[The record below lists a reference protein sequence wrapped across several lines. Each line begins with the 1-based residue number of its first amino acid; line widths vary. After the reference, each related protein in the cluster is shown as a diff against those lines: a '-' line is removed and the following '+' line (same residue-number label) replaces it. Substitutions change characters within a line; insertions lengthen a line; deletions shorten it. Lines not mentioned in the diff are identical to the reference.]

1 MSDSRKKLPIGV
13 ENFEELRHEDFY
25 YVDKTYM
32 IRDILR
38 NLSKVTLFTR
48 PRRFGK
54 SLNMSMLENF
64 FSVEGDKSIFQG
76 LDISGEVELCE
87 KYMGKYPVISF
98 SLKNLDAAN
107 DYKEARELLALLIQ
121 GLAGKV
127 QYLLESERLTDADKK
142 LYFRFLYN
150 EMNDGE
156 LLSSL
161 RILSELLEKHHGQ
174 KVIVLIDEYDVPLA
188 KAFEKG
194 YYDQMVNMVRGVL
207 GQVLKTNNSL
217 KFAVLTGCMRISK
230 ESIFTGLNNF
240 TVLSCSD
247 VEFDEYF
254 GFTDEEVRKLL
265 EDYGL
270 SDHYL
275 TIKEWYDGYRFGNME
290 VYCPWDVL
298 CYCRKLL
305 SDPDLKPQNFW
316 INTSSNDVVKKFIQ
330 RAGNQTTKR
339 EIERL
344 VAGEEIVK
352 ELHPELTYQEMYTT
366 TENLWSVLFTTG
378 YLTQRGKAD
387 GNVFRLVIP
396 NMEIRDIFTTQI
408 MEYFRENIKED
419 GETLRLFCDA
429 LEAGNVEKV
438 EKYFSA
444 YLRRTISIR
453 DTFVKRKL
461 KENFYHGML
470 LGMLL
475 GILGLKESWTISS
488 NREVGEGYGDIIV
501 ETEDSETGIIIE
513 VKYAHDGNL
522 ESACQ
527 EAIAQIRNTRYDDEL
542 KENGTRKIL
551 RYGIACYLKRCKVI
565 ME

>member
-107 DYKEARELLALLIQ
+107 DYKEARELLAVLIQ
-121 GLAGKV
+121 GVAGKM

-142 LYFRFLYN
+142 LYSCFLYN

-207 GQVLKTNNSL
+207 GQILKTNNSL

-438 EKYFSA
+438 EKYFFA
-444 YLRRTISIR
+444 YLRKTISIR

-461 KENFYHGML
+461 KENFYH
-470 LGMLL
+470 GMLL

>member
-76 LDISGEVELCE
+76 LDIFGEVELCE

>member
-107 DYKEARELLALLIQ
+107 DYKEARELLAVLIQ
-121 GLAGKV
+121 GVAGKV

-142 LYFRFLYN
+142 LYSCFLYN

-207 GQVLKTNNSL
+207 GQILKTNNSL

-444 YLRRTISIR
+444 YLRKTISIR

-461 KENFYHGML
+461 KENFYH
-470 LGMLL
+470 GMLL

>member
-107 DYKEARELLALLIQ
+107 NYKEARELLALLIQ

-142 LYFRFLYN
+142 LYSCFLYN

-275 TIKEWYDGYRFGNME
+275 TVKEWYDGYRFGNVE

-444 YLRRTISIR
+444 YLRKTISIR

-461 KENFYHGML
+461 KENFYHGLL

>member
-1 MSDSRKKLPIGV
+1 MGDYKKKLPIGV
-13 ENFEELRHEDFY
+13 ENFEELRHENFY

-38 NLSKVTLFTR
+38 HLSKVTLFTR

-64 FSVEGDKSIFQG
+64 FSVEGDKSIFRG
-76 LDISGEVELCE
+76 LDISKETELCE

-98 SLKNLDAAN
+98 SLKNLDAAK
-107 DYKEARELLALLIQ
+107 DYKEAQELMALLIQ
-121 GLAGKV
+121 GVAGKV
-127 QYLLESERLTDADKK
+127 QYRLESERLTEADKR
-142 LYFRFLYN
+142 LYSRFLYN

-194 YYDQMVNMVRGVL
+194 YYDQMVNMIRGVM

-217 KFAVLTGCMRISK
+217 KLAILTGCMRISK

-240 TVLSCSD
+240 TVLSCPD

-270 SDHYL
+270 SEHYL
-275 TIKEWYDGYRFGNME
+275 TVKEWYDGYHFGNTE

-316 INTSSNDVVKKFIQ
+316 INTSSNDVVKKFIR
-330 RAGNQTTKR
+330 RANNQTTKR

-352 ELHPELTYQEMYTT
+352 ELHPELTYQDMYTT

-387 GNVFRLVIP
+387 GNVFHLVIP

-429 LEAGNVEKV
+429 LEAGDAEKV

-444 YLRRTISIR
+444 YLKKTISIR

-461 KENFYHGML
+461 KENFYHGI
-470 LGMLL
+470 LL

-488 NREVGEGYGDIIV
+488 NREAGEGYGDIIV

-513 VKYAHDGNL
+513 IKYAHDGNL
-522 ESACQ
+522 ENACQ

-542 KENGTRKIL
+542 KENGTEKIL
-551 RYGIACYLKRCKVI
+551 RYGIACYLKRCKVVI
-565 ME
+565 E

>member
-107 DYKEARELLALLIQ
+107 DYKEARELLAVLIQ
-121 GLAGKV
+121 GVAGKM

-142 LYFRFLYN
+142 LYSCFLYN

-444 YLRRTISIR
+444 YLRKTISIR

-461 KENFYHGML
+461 KENFYH
-470 LGMLL
+470 GMLL

>member
-76 LDISGEVELCE
+76 LDIFGEVELCE

-107 DYKEARELLALLIQ
+107 DYKEARELLAVLIQ
-121 GLAGKV
+121 GVAGKV

-142 LYFRFLYN
+142 LYSCFLYN

-275 TIKEWYDGYRFGNME
+275 TVKEWYDGYRFGNME

-444 YLRRTISIR
+444 YLRKTISIR

-461 KENFYHGML
+461 KENFYH
-470 LGMLL
+470 GMLL

>member
-64 FSVEGDKSIFQG
+64 FSVEGDKSIFRG

-107 DYKEARELLALLIQ
+107 DYKEARELLAVLIQ
-121 GLAGKV
+121 GVAGKV

-142 LYFRFLYN
+142 LYSCFLYN

-275 TIKEWYDGYRFGNME
+275 TVKEWYDGYRFGNVE

-378 YLTQRGKAD
+378 YLTQSGKAD

-396 NMEIRDIFTTQI
+396 NMEIRDIFITQI

-419 GETLRLFCDA
+419 GETLSLFCDA

-461 KENFYHGML
+461 KENFYH
-470 LGMLL
+470 GMLL

>member
-1 MSDSRKKLPIGV
+1 MSDYKKKLPIGV

-32 IRDILR
+32 IRDILKS
-38 NLSKVTLFTR
+38 LSKVTLFTR

-64 FSVEGDKSIFQG
+64 FSIKGDKSIFQG
-76 LDISGEVELCE
+76 LDISRETELCE

-98 SLKNLDAAN
+98 SLKNLDAAK
-107 DYKEARELLALLIQ
+107 DYKEAQELMALLIQ
-121 GLAGKV
+121 GAAGKV
-127 QYLLESERLTDADKK
+127 QYLLESERLTEADKK
-142 LYFRFLYN
+142 LYSHFLYN

-194 YYDQMVNMVRGVL
+194 YYDQMVNMIRGVL

-217 KFAVLTGCMRISK
+217 KFAILTGCMRISK

-254 GFTDEEVRKLL
+254 GFTDEEVKKLL

-270 SDHYL
+270 SGHYL
-275 TIKEWYDGYRFGNME
+275 TVKEWYDGYRFGNAE

-305 SDPDLKPQNFW
+305 SDPNLKPQNFW

-330 RAGNQTTKR
+330 RAGDQTTKR

-344 VAGEEIVK
+344 VAGEEIIK
-352 ELHPELTYQEMYTT
+352 ELHPELTYEDMYTT

-429 LEAGNVEKV
+429 LEAGDAEKV
-438 EKYFSA
+438 EKYFSM
-444 YLRRTISIR
+444 YLKKTISIR

-461 KENFYHGML
+461 KENFYH
-470 LGMLL
+470 GMLL

-488 NREVGEGYGDIIV
+488 NREVGEGYSDIIV

-527 EAIAQIRNTRYDDEL
+527 EAIEQIRNTKYDEEL
-542 KENGTRKIL
+542 KENGTGKIL
-551 RYGIACYLKRCKVI
+551 RYGIACYLKRCKVV

>member
-107 DYKEARELLALLIQ
+107 DYKEARELMALLIR

-142 LYFRFLYN
+142 LYSRFLYN

-207 GQVLKTNNSL
+207 GQVLKTNSSL

-275 TIKEWYDGYRFGNME
+275 TIKEWYDGYRFGNVE

-316 INTSSNDVVKKFIQ
+316 INTSSNDVVEKFIQ

-470 LGMLL
+470 LG
-475 GILGLKESWTISS
+475 ILGLKESWTISS

>member
-1 MSDSRKKLPIGV
+1 MSDYKKKLPIGV

-32 IRDILR
+32 IRDILKS
-38 NLSKVTLFTR
+38 LSKVTLFTR

-64 FSVEGDKSIFQG
+64 FSIKGDKSIFQG
-76 LDISGEVELCE
+76 LDISRETELCE

-98 SLKNLDAAN
+98 SLKNLDAAK
-107 DYKEARELLALLIQ
+107 DYKEAQELMALLIQ
-121 GLAGKV
+121 GAAGKV
-127 QYLLESERLTDADKK
+127 QYLLESERLTEADKK
-142 LYFRFLYN
+142 LYSHFLYN

-161 RILSELLEKHHGQ
+161 RILSELLEKYHGQ

-194 YYDQMVNMVRGVL
+194 YYDQMVNMIRGVL

-217 KFAVLTGCMRISK
+217 KFAILTGCMRISK

-254 GFTDEEVRKLL
+254 GFTDEEVKKLL

-270 SDHYL
+270 SGHYL
-275 TIKEWYDGYRFGNME
+275 TVKEWYDGYRFGNAE

-305 SDPDLKPQNFW
+305 SDPNLKPQNFW

-330 RAGNQTTKR
+330 RAGDQTTKR

-344 VAGEEIVK
+344 VAGEEIIK
-352 ELHPELTYQEMYTT
+352 ELHPEITYEDMYTT

-429 LEAGNVEKV
+429 LEAGNAEKV
-438 EKYFSA
+438 EKYFSM
-444 YLRRTISIR
+444 YLKKTISIR

-461 KENFYHGML
+461 KENFYH
-470 LGMLL
+470 GMLL

-488 NREVGEGYGDIIV
+488 NREVGEGYSDIIV
-501 ETEDSETGIIIE
+501 ETEDSETGIIIA

-527 EAIAQIRNTRYDDEL
+527 EAIEQIRNTKYDEEL
-542 KENGTRKIL
+542 KENGTGKIL
-551 RYGIACYLKRCKVI
+551 RYGIACYLKRCKVV

>member
-1 MSDSRKKLPIGV
+1 MSDYKKKLPIGV

-32 IRDILR
+32 IRDILKS
-38 NLSKVTLFTR
+38 LSKVTLFTR

-64 FSVEGDKSIFQG
+64 FSIEGDKSIFQG
-76 LDISGEVELCE
+76 LDISRETELCE

-98 SLKNLDAAN
+98 SLKNLDAAK
-107 DYKEARELLALLIQ
+107 DYKEAQELMALLIQ
-121 GLAGKV
+121 GAAGKV
-127 QYLLESERLTDADKK
+127 QYLLDSERLTEADKK
-142 LYFRFLYN
+142 LYSHFLYN

-194 YYDQMVNMVRGVL
+194 YYDQMVNMIRGVL

-217 KFAVLTGCMRISK
+217 KFAILTGCMRISK

-254 GFTDEEVRKLL
+254 GFTDEEVKKLL

-270 SDHYL
+270 SSHYL
-275 TIKEWYDGYRFGNME
+275 TVKEWYDGYRFGNVE

-305 SDPDLKPQNFW
+305 SDPELKPQNFW

-330 RAGNQTTKR
+330 RADNQTTKR

-344 VAGEEIVK
+344 VAGEEIIK
-352 ELHPELTYQEMYTT
+352 ELHPELTYQDMYTT

-429 LEAGNVEKV
+429 LEAGDAEEV
-438 EKYFSA
+438 EKYFSM
-444 YLRRTISIR
+444 YLKKTISIR

-470 LGMLL
+470 LG
-475 GILGLKESWTISS
+475 ILGLKESWTISS
-488 NREVGEGYGDIIV
+488 NREVGEEYSDIVV

-527 EAIAQIRNTRYDDEL
+527 EAIEQIRDTKYDEEL
-542 KENGTRKIL
+542 KENGTGKIL
-551 RYGIACYLKRCKVI
+551 RYGIACYLKRCKVV

>member
-107 DYKEARELLALLIQ
+107 DYKEARELLAVLIQ
-121 GLAGKV
+121 GVAGKM

-142 LYFRFLYN
+142 LYSCFLYN

-240 TVLSCSD
+240 TVFSCSD

-275 TIKEWYDGYRFGNME
+275 TVKEWYDGYRFGNVE

-444 YLRRTISIR
+444 YLRKTISIR

-461 KENFYHGML
+461 KENFYH
-470 LGMLL
+470 GMLL

>member
-76 LDISGEVELCE
+76 LDIFGEVELCE

-107 DYKEARELLALLIQ
+107 DYKEARELLAVLIQ
-121 GLAGKV
+121 GVAGKV

-142 LYFRFLYN
+142 LYSCFLYN

-275 TIKEWYDGYRFGNME
+275 TIKEWYDGYRFGNVE

-444 YLRRTISIR
+444 YLRKTISIR

-461 KENFYHGML
+461 KENFYH
-470 LGMLL
+470 GMLL

>member
-48 PRRFGK
+48 PRCFGK

-107 DYKEARELLALLIQ
+107 DYKEARELLAVLIQ
-121 GLAGKV
+121 GVAGKV

-142 LYFRFLYN
+142 LYSCFLYN

-254 GFTDEEVRKLL
+254 GFTDEEVMKLL

-275 TIKEWYDGYRFGNME
+275 TVKEWYDGYRFGNVE

-444 YLRRTISIR
+444 YLRKTISIR

-461 KENFYHGML
+461 KENFYH
-470 LGMLL
+470 GMLL

-551 RYGIACYLKRCKVI
+551 RYGIVCYLKRCKVV

>member
-107 DYKEARELLALLIQ
+107 DYKEARELLAVLIQ
-121 GLAGKV
+121 GVAGKV

-142 LYFRFLYN
+142 LYSCFLYN

-396 NMEIRDIFTTQI
+396 NMEIRDIFITQI

-444 YLRRTISIR
+444 YLRKTISIR

-461 KENFYHGML
+461 KENFYH
-470 LGMLL
+470 GMLL

>member
-107 DYKEARELLALLIQ
+107 DYKEARELLAVLIQ
-121 GLAGKV
+121 GVAGKV

-142 LYFRFLYN
+142 LYSCFLYN

-275 TIKEWYDGYRFGNME
+275 TVKEWYDGYRFGNVE

-378 YLTQRGKAD
+378 YLTQSGKAD

-396 NMEIRDIFTTQI
+396 NMEIRDIFITQI

-419 GETLRLFCDA
+419 GETLSLFCDA

-461 KENFYHGML
+461 KENFYH
-470 LGMLL
+470 GMLL

>member
-1 MSDSRKKLPIGV
+1 
-13 ENFEELRHEDFY
+13 
-25 YVDKTYM
+25 
-32 IRDILR
+32 
-38 NLSKVTLFTR
+38 
-48 PRRFGK
+48 
-54 SLNMSMLENF
+54 
-64 FSVEGDKSIFQG
+64 
-76 LDISGEVELCE
+76 
-87 KYMGKYPVISF
+87 MGKYPVISF

-275 TIKEWYDGYRFGNME
+275 TIKEWYDGYRFGNVE

-419 GETLRLFCDA
+419 GETLSLFCDA

-444 YLRRTISIR
+444 YLRKTISIR

>member
-76 LDISGEVELCE
+76 LDIFGEVELCE

-142 LYFRFLYN
+142 LYSCFLYN

-275 TIKEWYDGYRFGNME
+275 TVKEWYDGYRFGNVE

-378 YLTQRGKAD
+378 YLTQSGKAD

-396 NMEIRDIFTTQI
+396 NMEIRDIFITQI

-419 GETLRLFCDA
+419 GETLSLFCDA

-461 KENFYHGML
+461 KENFYH
-470 LGMLL
+470 GMLL

>member
-107 DYKEARELLALLIQ
+107 DYKEARELLAVLIQ
-121 GLAGKV
+121 GVAGKV

-142 LYFRFLYN
+142 LYSCFLYN

-444 YLRRTISIR
+444 YLRKTISIR

-461 KENFYHGML
+461 KENFYH
-470 LGMLL
+470 GMLL